1 MSTRFLWS
9 DFDGPTGPVVFQPE
23 ELMGLTVKSQ
33 DEWEEDEDWDEEDE
47 EDEDWDEEDEEDEDW
62 DDDDEEDDEDWED
75 DGDDDDWDA

>member
-47 EDEDWDEEDEEDEDW
+47 DEDWDEEDEEDEDW
-62 DDDDEEDDEDWED
+62 EDDEEEDDEDWED